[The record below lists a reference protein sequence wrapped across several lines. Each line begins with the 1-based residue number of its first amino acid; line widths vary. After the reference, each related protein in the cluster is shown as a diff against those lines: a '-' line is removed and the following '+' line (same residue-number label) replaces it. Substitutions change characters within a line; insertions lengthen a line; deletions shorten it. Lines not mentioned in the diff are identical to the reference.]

1 MQPKSQ
7 YSGPHYFLDLFDL
20 FDENVNGTSD
30 LNRGT
35 YPTTLLAALSP
46 TLKPEN
52 APFSPTRCTRRHVCK
67 SSGFPRC
74 LIKACCSNQE
84 RMLSGCSANCPNQ
97 GRRFGRHSEKTRASM
112 ISYFFLTSFT
122 AFMVALLL
130 TVTRTSS
137 QSRHQS
143 ELWQS
148 TKCTL
153 VVNC

>member
-97 GRRFGRHSEKTRASM
+97 GRRFGGHSEKTRASM

-137 QSRHQS
+137 ELQSCESNSRQK
-143 ELWQS
+143 QD
-148 TKCTL
+148 KAMRR
-153 VVNC
+153 